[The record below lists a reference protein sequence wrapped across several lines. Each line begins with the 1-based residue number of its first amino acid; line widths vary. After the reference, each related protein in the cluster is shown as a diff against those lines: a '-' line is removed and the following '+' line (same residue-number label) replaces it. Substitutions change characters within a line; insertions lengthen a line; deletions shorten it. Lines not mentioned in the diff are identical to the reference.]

1 MFLKD
6 FYNRDGQ
13 LFQITPEQASQFAKS
28 IADDYNPIHDPDA
41 RRFCVPGDLLFA
53 LVLSEYG
60 VSQEMSFSFDG
71 MLGANRQILFPDAP
85 GETFAIQDAESA
97 KVYLNVKKSGAVTTC
112 PELAESLIRGYVA
125 FSGHN
130 FPHILVPLME
140 QHGVMINPAR
150 PLVMYDSMSLT
161 LDTLDFSNPE
171 LSLVETSLQC
181 DEKRGDVTLR
191 FAIKSQDRVVGHGS
205 KKLVLSGLR
214 PFCCEQIKKMQEEYE
229 GRKALLQPV

>member
-6 FYNRDGQ
+6 FYSRDGQ

-71 MLGANRQILFPDAP
+71 MLGANRPILFPDAP

-97 KVYLNVKKSGAVTTC
+97 MKAMRAKLHGEFTNHGQPCWSAKNKSLDGKSKWSKDREDIDACTAIGVSVDEILAGRKVGDAGRMGKETTGW
-112 PELAESLIRGYVA
+112 L
-125 FSGHN
+125 
-130 FPHILVPLME
+130 
-140 QHGVMINPAR
+140 
-150 PLVMYDSMSLT
+150 
-161 LDTLDFSNPE
+161 
-171 LSLVETSLQC
+171 
-181 DEKRGDVTLR
+181 
-191 FAIKSQDRVVGHGS
+191 
-205 KKLVLSGLR
+205 LVLVGNNLVLLCWQLPIEYSMLESGW
-214 PFCCEQIKKMQEEYE
+214 Q
-229 GRKALLQPV
+229 